1 MKKSVYVLIVTLIL
15 ISACASSK
23 KSEKTNFNQ
32 SISHSLEDS
41 KKESGKRL
49 EIDTTKFKDLTFTFT
64 EMEFSIPSVD
74 ASTTEEASVHPSLG
88 ANCDKNKSLVRPD
101 AKKPPSENLLRLKQ
115 LSIGMKTLE
124 NGKASVSDS
133 STTETKKEKD
143 DKRCSSTENAEERN
157 DCFLLRY
164 PFISIVVIGI
174 FLYLIRSP
182 ILRLFRKI
190 SSIFCGNSEKIL

>member
-23 KSEKTNFNQ
+23 KSEKTSFNQ

-41 KKESGKRL
+41 KKETGKRL

-64 EMEFSIPSVD
+64 EMEFAIPSVD
-74 ASTTEEASVHPSLG
+74 ASTTEGASENPS
-88 ANCDKNKSLVRPD
+88 KNKSLVRPD
-101 AKKPPSENLLRLKQ
+101 AKKPPSGNILRLRQ
-115 LSIGMKTLE
+115 LSIGLKTQE
-124 NGKASVSDS
+124 KGKTSVSDS
-133 STTETKKEKD
+133 SMTEDKKEKD
-143 DKRCSSTENAEERN
+143 NERYSSTENTEERN
-157 DCFLLRY
+157 DCFFLRY
-164 PFISIVVIGI
+164 PAISVVVIGI

-182 ILRLFRKI
+182 ILRIFRKI